1 VVQKDVF
8 ADEVYLP
15 RYGGCQDPVYN
26 TWEILTMRDYFLSAL
41 PPPQSPSPRP
51 VILLMTRSP
60 VTGFGRN
67 KGDPVRQWSP
77 EFISRFQ
84 EQLTASF
91 PSYEVKIFSDTD
103 SAVMSCLKC
112 HAKIFSEADILIG
125 VHGAGFANQIYMKP
139 NRSVLQRLSDPH
151 LPPPTHSFRSVVV
164 EICPFGNDG
173 RCFLGGGPFSRGA
186 FVLSHHYLVHQPP
199 YEEFRWLK
207 RSSEFNL
214 SRLVEHLRSF
224 LLGLRKV
231 I

>member
-26 TWEILTMRDYFLSAL
+26 TWEILTMRQHFLSLL
-41 PPPQSPSPRP
+41 PSLAPVPASHAPPSSSSSSPKP

-84 EQLTASF
+84 EQLSASF
-91 PSYEVKIFSDTD
+91 PSYEVRIFSDTD
-103 SAVMSCLKC
+103 SAVMSCLPC

-125 VHGAGFANQIYMKP
+125 VHGAGFANQMYMKP
-139 NRSVLQRLSDPH
+139 N
-151 LPPPTHSFRSVVV
+151 SVVV

-199 YEEFRWLK
+199 YEEFRWFK
-207 RSSEFNL
+207 KSSEFNL

-224 LLGLRKV
+224 LLGLGKP